1 MPRSPRMPNRPAN
14 RRRDRARRGQVI
26 AVQPFGGPR
35 DAAGLARNDGTVWSR
50 HGGTHRLAALK
61 ANAGRLI
68 AVVLV
73 VGVFAFVLPRV
84 ADYGEVWDAISG
96 LSTLGVAALIAVGDP
111 QPR

>member
-1 MPRSPRMPNRPAN
+1 MVGR
-14 RRRDRARRGQVI
+14 I
-26 AVQPFGGPR
+26 
-35 DAAGLARNDGTVWSR
+35 
-50 HGGTHRLAALK
+50 LAAVK

-84 ADYGEVWDAISG
+84 ADYGEVWDAITG
-96 LSTLGVAALIAVGDP
+96 LSTLGVAALVVVGDR